1 MRLAVKLLI
10 CMEWGAV
17 WPLPMVGR
25 GMGIPLGTKGAVLA
39 ERTCRL
45 GSVLLLTLRLLKTA
59 ETPSPNST
67 SGELFLGVLQI
78 FPSVPGRGRLEGCMM
93 WLRVFLSLAVIL
105 SSSVRSRNSSWLGLS
120 NSDAILPAGTARWV
134 S

>member
-10 CMEWGAV
+10 CMECGPL
-17 WPLPMVGR
+17 WPFPMVGR

-39 ERTCRL
+39 ERTCRV
-45 GSVLLLTLRLLKTA
+45 GSGLLLTLRLLKTA

-93 WLRVFLSLAVIL
+93 WLKVFLSLTVIL
-105 SSSVRSRNSSWLGLS
+105 SSPVRSRNRRWLGLS
-120 NSDAILPAGTARWV
+120 EWEFAIFTSEHGRLG
-134 S
+134 

>member
-1 MRLAVKLLI
+1 M
-10 CMEWGAV
+10 
-17 WPLPMVGR
+17 
-25 GMGIPLGTKGAVLA
+25 PLGTKGAVLA

-105 SSSVRSRNSSWLGLS
+105 SSPVRSRNRSWLELS
-120 NSDAILPAGTARWV
+120 DWDAAILPASTALWV
-134 S
+134 SLNNSKLEDGGGRR